1 MCDNCKEMENT
12 CDISVFT
19 KERNSLGG
27 RATICLGKFC
37 DTCVILVTSGEIKL
51 TIPDNAITAIEDI
64 FAK

>member
-1 MCDNCKEMENT
+1 MCDNCKEIANT

-37 DTCVILVTSGEIKL
+37 DACVILVTSGEIKL